1 MEATRKKKTFQTRK
15 RNLRFSFFFFF
26 FFFVDFRYR
35 VTNFFFC
42 ASPSP
47 SKYLGFLSK
56 LGSFLFHVRRHPM
69 KENRFQRFR
78 NFTMTASSGIC
89 SLLPI
94 DKFSMEIP
102 LFLFPRWNSVEADGL
117 YWKVFVNEALHLFR
131 YQKR

>member
-1 MEATRKKKTFQTRK
+1 MEATRKKKNIPNKETQS
-15 RNLRFSFFFFF
+15 SFFFFF
-26 FFFVDFRYR
+26 LLLFFRRFSLPSDE
-35 VTNFFFC
+35 FFFC

-56 LGSFLFHVRRHPM
+56 LGSFLFRVRRHPM